1 MMTDDSQSR
10 HLALIF
16 FDILVLDDEPL
27 LFEPYAIRRQR
38 LESLIK
44 VIPTKAMLSDRHPIQ
59 MSISSRD
66 NNDRDR
72 VLQKIF
78 AEHLANHMEGL
89 ILKAD
94 ESQYNEYGLPWVKL
108 KKDYVEGFGDCVD
121 LVLVGADWDRDRARE
136 LRGEFFVFVI
146 HVLV

>member
-1 MMTDDSQSR
+1 MMTGDSQSR

-27 LFEPYAIRRQR
+27 LFEPYATRRQR
-38 LESLIK
+38 LEYLIK
-44 VIPTKAMLSDRHPIQ
+44 VIPTRAMLSDRYPIQ
-59 MSISSRD
+59 TALSSD
-66 NNDRDR
+66 DDINNPHS

-94 ESQYNEYGLPWVKL
+94 ESQYNEYKLPWVKL
-108 KKDYVEGFGDCVD
+108 KKDYIEGFGDCVD
-121 LVLVGADWDRDRARE
+121 LVVVVWLGS
-136 LRGEFFVFVI
+136 
-146 HVLV
+146 